1 MRSAITCLGIPPPP
15 DGDWGWFCGS
25 AAGAEQG
32 RSCCS
37 TEHRGC
43 ARSTRGD
50 ATARSGSVGREK
62 INLGGLR
69 RTGEAAQNAL
79 QPSSPPQHCFVFLKL
94 WLWVWSFAG
103 RIRGRG

>member
-1 MRSAITCLGIPPPP
+1 MPSPAWGFPPPP

-43 ARSTRGD
+43 ARSTCGD

-69 RTGEAAQNAL
+69 RRGEAAQNAL
-79 QPSSPPQHCFVFLKL
+79 QPSPPAPPALLRVP
-94 WLWVWSFAG
+94 
-103 RIRGRG
+103 